1 MIRSFDSVMLR
12 TLLDPLVAAL
22 QLLAVYAL
30 LHGHYSPGGG
40 FVAGILLAASL
51 ILPRLTRGRPT
62 GRFALTPQG
71 AAIMAAIGIIFFA
84 VIGVAPMLFGA
95 QMLDYAVLPLGME
108 TAARRSM
115 GILLIEVGVTLAV
128 AGAMLSIF
136 YALSGPVGGEDADV

>member
-62 GRFALTPQG
+62 GRFSLTPRG
-71 AAIMAAIGIIFFA
+71 AAIMAAVGIIFFA
-84 VIGVAPMLFGA
+84 VIGVAPMVIGHD
-95 QMLDYAVLPLGME
+95 MLDYAVLPLGGEPAM
-108 TAARRSM
+108 RRSM

-136 YALSGPVGGEDADV
+136 YALSGPVGGEDPDV